1 MIALGDDVLCIIQ
14 ACSAQN
20 DHFGIMQC
28 LLRRSSYKWWFV
40 LRGLARVSASCISN
54 FQASVCVLNNEAEEV
69 KICKGMV
76 LSCTSCN
83 RQCTS
88 CKKQCKSCK
97 EAPVQVVQEVFKL
110 VFVC

>member
-1 MIALGDDVLCIIQ
+1 MQGDGSTLHNVQQPVHIMKEAVQVLQ
-14 ACSAQN
+14 GSP
-20 DHFGIMQC
+20 
-28 LLRRSSYKWWFV
+28 
-40 LRGLARVSASCISN
+40 SASCTSN
-54 FQASVCVLNNEAEEV
+54 FQPGVCVLNNEAEEV

-76 LSCTSCN
+76 LPCTSCN

-97 EAPVQVVQEVFKL
+97 EAQCKLYKEAPVQVVQEIFEG